1 MIAQQVYHASQ
12 FVLQVIGI
20 GTVLKAIPKSLQ
32 WFHKRRQQAL
42 EERVL
47 STFHNTDDGPWQ
59 SAHGVVGE
67 MYLKAALNDAP
78 GFFPPRLTGLRAF
91 KHWLRVSPY
100 RVRHAFRRAF
110 VLPSKE
116 KADKVLREL
125 WKRGLLVRAGW
136 DHTDAEYYRLK
147 N

>member
-1 MIAQQVYHASQ
+1 MIAQQVYNAAQ

-20 GTVLKAIPKSLQ
+20 GTVLKAIHNSLQ
-32 WFHKRRQQAL
+32 WLHKRRQQSL
-42 EERVL
+42 EDRVL
-47 STFHNTDDGPWQ
+47 ATFHNVGDGPWQ
-59 SAHGVVGE
+59 SADGVVGE
-67 MYLKAALNDAP
+67 MYLKAALNDAH
-78 GFFPPRLTGLRAF
+78 GYLPPRLTGWRKY

-125 WKRGLLVRAGW
+125 WKRGLLIRAG
-136 DHTDAEYYRLK
+136 
-147 N
+147 